1 MDVFKLPAAEAGFH
15 SSLLKDYLEGHP
27 SLRSFY
33 KFSPA
38 LSNVPDAVEER
49 KRFPFHRETLVAEL
63 KRQHAD
69 WFSRFPVL
77 KNQADALLSENT
89 FTVTTGHQLCL
100 ATGPLFFLY
109 KIVTTINVCRQL
121 NAKHP
126 DLRFIPVF
134 WMATEDHDLD
144 EIRQLD
150 FPDAHFNWETVQQ
163 VATGRMLA
171 DGMAT
176 FLAEMESTLS
186 NTPFAADWL
195 TLLRKAY
202 TSTTTLAEATRLI
215 VLELFAEDGLLV
227 LDADAQ
233 SLNRIFVPLMRED
246 LSLLS
251 SGEIVRDTSSRL
263 EKRYKAQ
270 ATPRDINL
278 FYMDEGLRE
287 RLVKDE
293 HGIFHVL
300 NTDLQFTREQ
310 LLELLERFPERFSP
324 NVILRPL
331 YQEMILPN
339 IATIGGPGEINYWLQ
354 LKDLFDHHRVAYPL
368 LIPRNNALLLSAR
381 GYSKFKALGFSDA
394 DVFTAYEQLVQHYL
408 ANKAGGRPD
417 FEAAKASLK
426 LVFDDLQISVSAVDA
441 TLSASV
447 QSECQKSLNGMDT
460 LARKT
465 DAALKRKHELVVQQL
480 RQHVDRVRP
489 GGVHQERVINGGY
502 FIAQYGPSFIRDLL
516 LHLEPLDAQVVL
528 LIGDK

>member
-1 MDVFKLPAAEAGFH
+1 MDAFKLPAAEAGFH
-15 SSLLKDYLEGHP
+15 SSLLKDYLEGSP
-27 SLRSFY
+27 ALRSFY

-38 LSNVPDAVEER
+38 LPGVPDVVEER
-49 KRFPFHRETLVAEL
+49 RRFTFHRETLVTEL

-77 KNQADALLSENT
+77 EDQADALLSENT
-89 FTVTTGHQLCL
+89 FTITTGHQLCL

-144 EIRQLD
+144 EIRQVD
-150 FPDAHFNWETVQQ
+150 FPDAHFKWETVQQ
-163 VATGRMLA
+163 GATGRMLA
-171 DGMAT
+171 DGMEP
-176 FLAEMESTLS
+176 FLAEMESNLS
-186 NTPFAADWL
+186 NAPFAADWL

-202 TSTTTLAEATRLI
+202 TSTTTLAEATRHL
-215 VLELFAEDGLLV
+215 VLELFAAEGLLV
-227 LDADAQ
+227 LDADVQ
-233 SLNRIFVPLMRED
+233 SLKRIFIPLMRED

-263 EKRYKAQ
+263 EKLYKVQ

-293 HGIFHVL
+293 YGVFHVL
-300 NTDLQFTREQ
+300 NTELQFTRDQ

-368 LIPRNNALLLSAR
+368 LLPRCNGLLLLGR
-381 GYSKFKALGFSDA
+381 QYRKFNALGFSAD
-394 DVFTAYEQLVQHYL
+394 DVFTGYEQLVQRYL
-408 ANKAGGRPD
+408 ATNAEGRPD
-417 FEAAKASLK
+417 FEEAKASLK
-426 LVFDDLQISVSAVDA
+426 RVFDELQNKVSVVDP
-441 TLSASV
+441 TLGASV
-447 QSECQKSLNGMDT
+447 QAECQKSLNGIDT
-460 LARKT
+460 LSKKT
-465 DAALKRKHELVVQQL
+465 DAALKRKYELVLHQL
-480 RQHVDRVRP
+480 RQHIDRIRP
-489 GGVHQERVINGGY
+489 GGVHQERVLNGGY
-502 FIAQYGPSFIRDLL
+502 FIAQYGPSFIKDLV
-516 LHLEPLDAQVVL
+516 LHLEPLDAQVTVL
-528 LIGDK
+528 VSE